1 MAYHAETQARYNETQ
16 KGKARRLRW
25 LENMS
30 EEQKEKVLL
39 AKREYIARKRKEKK
53 LERLAD
59 GSKQTGC

>member
-53 LERLAD
+53 LKRLAD
-59 GSKQTGC
+59 GSKQTDC